1 MLQIRIHGRGGQG
14 AKSTSQFI
22 AETAI
27 KKGKEIQAF
36 PEYGP
41 ERSGAPVASFVR
53 IDDKKIRN
61 HEPIINPDIVIV
73 LDETLMQSI
82 NVVSGLTNNGILMI
96 NTEKTKEEIQKQVL
110 DFDGEIYTIPASKIS
125 IEKMGQNKP
134 NTAMLGALCR
144 LTNLID
150 IEILK
155 EVVKSKFEKKIGVEN
170 TKANLNAIEIG
181 HKSMI

>member
-14 AKSTSQFI
+14 AKSTSQLI

-53 IDDKKIRN
+53 IDNKKIRT
-61 HEPIINPDIVIV
+61 HEPVLNPDIVIV
-73 LDETLMQSI
+73 LDETLIESI
-82 NVVSGLTNNGILMI
+82 NVASGLESNGILMI
-96 NTEKTKEEIQKQVL
+96 NTEKTKEEIQKELL
-110 DFDGEIYTIPASKIS
+110 DFDGDIYTISATKIAL
-125 IEKMGQNKP
+125 EQMGQNKP

-150 IEILK
+150 IETLK
-155 EVVKSKFEKKIGVEN
+155 EVVKEKFEKKIGIEN
-170 TKANLNAIEIG
+170 TKSNLKALEIG
-181 HKSMI
+181 KKSMI